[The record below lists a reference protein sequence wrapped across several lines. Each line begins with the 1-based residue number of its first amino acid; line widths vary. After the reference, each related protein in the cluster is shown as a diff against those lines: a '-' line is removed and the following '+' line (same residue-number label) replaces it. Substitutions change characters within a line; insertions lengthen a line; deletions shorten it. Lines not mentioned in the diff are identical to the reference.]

1 MNLLPASDLIEGA
14 GFAAECALLFVVL
27 KRSLWKTM
35 PAFALLCIFT
45 PLEDLILVPAS
56 RIASKNTYFWAF
68 WIFAIGDY
76 AVQLTLVAEIARSML
91 RPAGQWIRTALQE
104 FAWWSAVGTATA
116 VFAVMRV
123 VPYSSDLH
131 EMFYRRISL
140 FTSLLTCVY
149 FLSLTGIA
157 NKFRIPRRSHTK
169 AVGQGLA
176 VWNIACISDD
186 VALTTGASSHMVT
199 ILDNARMVVWTIVLV
214 YWVGA
219 LWVKEQRQD
228 AFPMHIVAPSPFLR
242 DDDSYPRN

>member
-1 MNLLPASDLIEGA
+1 MNLLLASDLIEGA
-14 GFAAECALLFVVL
+14 GFVAECALLVVVL

-35 PAFALLCIFT
+35 PVFAFLCVFT

-76 AVQLTLVAEIARSML
+76 AVQLTLVAEIARTVL
-91 RPAGQWIRTALQE
+91 RPAGEWIRRALQE
-104 FAWWSAVGTATA
+104 FAWWSALGSAIAIFLVIQ
-116 VFAVMRV
+116 V

-131 EMFYRRISL
+131 EVLYRRTSL
-140 FTSLLTCVY
+140 FTSLLTCVC

-157 NKFRIPRRSHTK
+157 NKFGVPRKSHTK

-186 VALTTGASSHMVT
+186 VALTTGASPHMVM
-199 ILDNARMVVWTIVLV
+199 ILDNARMVVWTIVLA
-214 YWVGA
+214 YWAGA
-219 LWVKEQRQD
+219 LWIKEPRHD
-228 AFPMHIVAPSPFLR
+228 PFPIYLGASSPVPC
-242 DDDSYPRN
+242 DDGSNPCR